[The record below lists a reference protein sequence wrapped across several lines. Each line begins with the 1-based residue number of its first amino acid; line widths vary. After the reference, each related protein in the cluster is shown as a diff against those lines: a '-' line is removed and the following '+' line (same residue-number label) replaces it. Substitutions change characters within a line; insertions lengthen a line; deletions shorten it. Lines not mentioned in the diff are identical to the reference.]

1 MQDMAAYCNR
11 TSLDIKLVGIFL
23 TEQLWL
29 LCSDFQHSCI
39 QSAGLALPVGWLPSQ
54 EDLNSSSLIN
64 LLHFLSQSIEPST
77 HLPSIPSEAFNMF
90 NISGAIRARN
100 SLDVINFL
108 STALAI
114 AVQSP
119 SDKRRTQDITRPFES
134 HATQKVSWSSTKP
147 KLSKSP
153 ISILGTRGTSTCMAR
168 AWLDIFVTKPWV
180 SVCVCVGKLRP
191 LNTQLYSTVN
201 NFGNC

>member
-1 MQDMAAYCNR
+1 
-11 TSLDIKLVGIFL
+11 
-23 TEQLWL
+23 
-29 LCSDFQHSCI
+29 
-39 QSAGLALPVGWLPSQ
+39 
-54 EDLNSSSLIN
+54 
-64 LLHFLSQSIEPST
+64 
-77 HLPSIPSEAFNMF
+77 MF

-168 AWLDIFVTKPWV
+168 A
-180 SVCVCVGKLRP
+180 
-191 LNTQLYSTVN
+191 
-201 NFGNC
+201 